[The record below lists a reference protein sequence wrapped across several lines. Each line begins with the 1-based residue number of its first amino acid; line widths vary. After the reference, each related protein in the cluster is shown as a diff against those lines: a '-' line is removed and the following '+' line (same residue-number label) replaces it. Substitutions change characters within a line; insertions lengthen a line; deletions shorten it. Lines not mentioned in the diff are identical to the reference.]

1 MMNDKTPISRFRVWL
16 KNIPVEDPI
25 NKQMGALLQVML
37 IGLIVLFATA
47 TLVNLLL
54 TTDPYEE
61 TLILGG
67 LFSIIFAIPLILL
80 RRGYFRLSI
89 YFLIAPFLIL
99 AASGIL
105 ASNLRS
111 EAETL
116 TFFTFAILLAGL
128 LIDRTALVVIF
139 AISAI
144 IVLFFALREQD
155 PALRLDYFA
164 VAGNFILLNG
174 LMSIFINYFGITLH
188 NSLRASLLREEEI
201 SALNEQLHKQ
211 VAELERFTYMVS
223 HDLRSPLVTI
233 KGFIGMLSQD
243 LKDNRPDKIQDDFKR
258 ISGATEKMEAL
269 LADLLELSRIGRIA
283 NPPIEI
289 DSVRLVHDALDSVDA
304 RIRSRKVTVNVEPNL
319 PKLYGDRIRLR
330 EVFENLIDNAAKY
343 MGEQKDPIIKI
354 GVRNQNDVL
363 VFYVKDNG
371 LGIEEQFKEK
381 IFGLFEKLDA
391 TVEGTGIGLALVK
404 RIIETHGGK
413 IWVESEG
420 LGQGSTFYFTIPD
433 RRE

>member
-67 LFSIIFAIPLILL
+67 LFNIIFAIPLILL

-243 LKDNRPDKIQDDFKR
+243 LKDNRPDKIRDDFKR